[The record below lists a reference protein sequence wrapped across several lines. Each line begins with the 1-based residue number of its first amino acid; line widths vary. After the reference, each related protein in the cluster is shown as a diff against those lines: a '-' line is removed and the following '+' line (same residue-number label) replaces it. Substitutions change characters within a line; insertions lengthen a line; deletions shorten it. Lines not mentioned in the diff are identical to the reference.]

1 MEPGVLR
8 DGRVQ
13 LHPQRHAR
21 QLTLQLF
28 QVYSFGSYKH
38 VPVPGIAYPTR
49 TIVCMGGLVERGT
62 FPQFKEAENKNIKS
76 RWSISITK
84 MHNKTAVETLL
95 HFQ

>member
-38 VPVPGIAYPTR
+38 VPVPGIAYPTVLSYVWEVR
-49 TIVCMGGLVERGT
+49 LQAAMTEVRVRAPARDYQHSQT
-62 FPQFKEAENKNIKS
+62 HF
-76 RWSISITK
+76 SI
-84 MHNKTAVETLL
+84 L
-95 HFQ
+95 